1 VYNGIIFEIYSDLHG
16 RNPMPDA
23 ELKHIL
29 KELGETISETLAES
43 PKISSHLQ
51 KIRNAGYELM
61 LIIEAKVG
69 FNDKESFHKSV
80 VSDIP
85 SDLAKLKITPEDAK
99 FLKSLKI
106 STE

>member
-1 VYNGIIFEIYSDLHG
+1 
-16 RNPMPDA
+16 MPDT
-23 ELKHIL
+23 ELKRIL

-69 FNDKESFHKSV
+69 FSDKESSHISA
-80 VSDIP
+80 VSDIT
-85 SDLAKLKITPEDAK
+85 SDPVKLKITSEDAK